1 MRRSQLET
9 KYLKSKTQIDFNLYK
24 KHKTFVVSYTKGKEE
39 NTMSP

>member
-9 KYLKSKTQIDFNLYK
+9 KYLRTKTQTDLKLYK
-24 KHKTFVVSYTKGKEE
+24 KHETFVVSYTKGKEE